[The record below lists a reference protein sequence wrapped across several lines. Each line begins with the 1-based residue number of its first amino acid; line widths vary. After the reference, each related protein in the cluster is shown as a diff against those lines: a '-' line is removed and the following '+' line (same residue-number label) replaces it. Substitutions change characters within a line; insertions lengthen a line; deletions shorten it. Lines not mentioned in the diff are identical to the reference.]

1 MSETNAA
8 IDIAAV
14 RARHEALFAPNWGKR
29 ALVVSV
35 IAAMTALYIGASFF
49 STRRGR
55 ASFRA

>member
-29 ALVVSV
+29 ALVVMHVAMSHIQADLIVYEIDV
-35 IAAMTALYIGASFF
+35 IAQSGSL
-49 STRRGR
+49 
-55 ASFRA
+55 